1 AELRKV
7 GNAFQSVVRTR
18 EQLLRLFG
26 FEPAPSPLWDRL
38 TAAFEKRHP
47 ITHNLG
53 VIDRRY
59 LEKAQR
65 AEREGREIRITVVE
79 IAALL
84 GDVSE
89 AIRILYSAP
98 ALGLVAEV

>member
-1 AELRKV
+1 M
-7 GNAFQSVVRTR
+7 R
-18 EQLLRLFG
+18 EQLLGVFG
-26 FEPAPSPLWDRL
+26 FELAPIPLWDRL
-38 TAAFEKRHP
+38 TAAFDKRHP
-47 ITHNLG
+47 ITDNLG

-59 LEKAQR
+59 LAKAQR
-65 AEREGREIRITVVE
+65 AEREGREIRIRVSE

-98 ALGLVAEV
+98 AVGLVAEVQ